1 MRRKSQDTENRAL
14 LRHCSHIFEWKYLA
28 FFPPNEDI
36 FYILIIYLLKQ
47 LLGMQSAITIPKT
60 TVISRCPPVP
70 SLEASNPEPVSD
82 LPKIW
87 GQG

>member
-1 MRRKSQDTENRAL
+1 MEM
-14 LRHCSHIFEWKYLA
+14 A
-28 FFPPNEDI
+28 FFPQNEDI

-47 LLGMQSAITIPKT
+47 LLGMQSATTIPKT
-60 TVISRCPPVP
+60 TIISRFPPVP
-70 SLEASNPEPVSD
+70 SLEATNPEPVSD